1 MQAGTAPSGNVET
14 IPDFKFTQDTTLFG
28 ADGWDGSVVDFKVS
42 RDLTG
47 GGLPGAAR
55 GGSGFSV
62 ATGSVTLPMRPSEL
76 TPWAAAGKRVT
87 PGGMAWLTAH
97 PTTLTSLKLG
107 RFLVDSCN
115 AAALGGLNVELVES
129 QRRMDGPF
137 TFAYQYDKDAPKLDA
152 VAVMAATANAGGF
165 RTQWATPGPTD
176 DVLLNFP
183 GDGTYTNTGKG
194 ATLTRSTSQL
204 GKWVSRDGQV
214 MLADANV
221 QFMPF
226 DPVVFPAGSGPTVR
240 VVVSGAPGATV
251 TVSGGTTRWAIA
263 NTGVRVDI
271 AGVGYSANFS
281 GSPQSRA
288 VKVTIRGGVIQ
299 ATDMAT
305 GVVSTLRPDNAAQTM
320 PPITLSQLRIS
331 TTDSFGKRSAARDV
345 SVGIENPAV
354 EGPPTA
360 YLEHTGSDLEGVF
373 DVAGKSG
380 REVFQEVA
388 AATMGAGWQSEN
400 GDLIYRN
407 ATNLR
412 TGIPVETVV
421 ARDQLEDLPW
431 DISRDNTADRIELN
445 YTPAEVVYDVRRSLT
460 LWEAT
465 EVMSVFGGATVTV
478 KADIEGTADTLAEFK
493 IMADPPESP
502 DNVGY
507 SRWLASTSPGGGGA
521 RPSSLDL
528 DVSARMVGPS
538 TAEIRIRNTTNRQL
552 WLVDGNGNPCLILR
566 TALHVRPGEQQT
578 LEWGAPITQA
588 MNPFAFDAGQWVQ
601 DTTQANQML
610 AWLADQLAN
619 PLPTITQVRMQP
631 DLRRQL
637 GDMVTLTDTGNGLKA
652 KALIVGLDISGD
664 KDGYQQSLSLA
675 ILAVTYDDAARWAA
689 ANWITTYDQLQAW
702 FVTNGHATYDMA
714 QTALA
719 QGLATA

>member
-107 RFLVDSCN
+107 RFIVDSCN
-115 AAALGGLNVELVES
+115 AAALGGLNVEIVES
-129 QRRMDGPF
+129 QRRMDGQF
-137 TFAYQYDKDAPKLDA
+137 TFAYQYDKDAPKMDA
-152 VAVMAATANAGGF
+152 VAVMAAAANAGGF

-176 DVLLNFP
+176 RPLLNFP
-183 GDGTYTNTGKG
+183 ADGSFMNNGKSDVNG
-194 ATLTRSTSQL
+194 FWQFSNPGTWGTHT
-204 GKWVSRDGQV
+204 GQV
-214 MLADANV
+214 GLYIDDLT
-221 QFMPF
+221 F
-226 DPVVFPAGSGPTVR
+226 DRFEPVTYQAGSGPTVR
-240 VVVSGAPGATV
+240 AVVAGKGGATI
-251 TVSGGTTRWAIA
+251 SISDGAARWDIA
-263 NTGVRVDI
+263 TTGVRVTI
-271 AGVGYSANFS
+271 NGVTYYTSFTTPTSGKRAFKITIKGGVITALDLLSGLSKEVKPPS
-281 GSPQSRA
+281 GSPALPALTFSQFRI
-288 VKVTIRGGVIQ
+288 TGGPT
-299 ATDMAT
+299 A
-305 GVVSTLRPDNAAQTM
+305 L
-320 PPITLSQLRIS
+320 
-331 TTDSFGKRSAARDV
+331 ARDI

-360 YLEHTGSDLEGVF
+360 YLEHTGSLLAGVF

-412 TGIPVETVV
+412 TGTPVETVV

-465 EVMSVFGGATVTV
+465 EVMSVFGGATITV

-521 RPSSLDL
+521 RPSSQDL
-528 DVSARMVGPS
+528 DVNARMVGPS

-588 MNPFAFDAGQWVQ
+588 MNPFTFDAGQWVQ

-689 ANWITTYDQLQAW
+689 ANGITTYDQLQAW
-702 FVTNGHATYDMA
+702 FVTNGHATYDKV